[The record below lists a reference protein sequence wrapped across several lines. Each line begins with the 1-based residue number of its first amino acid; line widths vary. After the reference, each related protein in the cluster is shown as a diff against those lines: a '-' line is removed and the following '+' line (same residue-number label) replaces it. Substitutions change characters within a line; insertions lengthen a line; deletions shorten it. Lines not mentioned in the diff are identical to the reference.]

1 MMDFLGRI
9 SISRLTLYFLLALL
23 GLASVLAGLRLLPYA
38 LADLGF
44 SALLILAACWGINAV
59 FARVFATRSNP
70 ESVLITALILVLVI
84 TPFGPTDR
92 SAIGFAL
99 FASAWAM
106 ASKYILPPGGRHF
119 FNPAAFGM
127 ALAALA
133 LDTSVS
139 WWIGGSLYLLPLML
153 LGGALILRKMRC
165 YDLVFSFAA
174 AALVTVAVMAG
185 GDVQTALD
193 QVALHSMFLFFAF
206 VMLTEPRTAPLGR
219 ARRLATGFLV
229 GVLFAPEVHLGAF
242 YFTPELALLAGNAFT
257 ALSSLRRWTRRV
269 RGVPLPE
276 AI

>member
-1 MMDFLGRI
+1 MTDFLGRI

-23 GLASVLAGLRLLPYA
+23 GAASVLAGLRLLPYA

-44 SALLILAACWGINAV
+44 SALLILAVCWAVNAA
-59 FARVFATRSNP
+59 FARVFAARSNP
-70 ESVLITALILVLVI
+70 ELVLITALILILVI
-84 TPFGPTDR
+84 TPFGPADR

-139 WWIGGSLYLLPLML
+139 WWIGGSLYLLPFMVV
-153 LGGALILRKMRC
+153 GGALILRKMRC
-165 YDLVFSFAA
+165 YDLVLSFAA
-174 AALVTVAVMAG
+174 AVLGTVAVTAG
-185 GDVQTALD
+185 GDVQTALG
-193 QVALHSMFLFFAF
+193 QVAFHSMFLFFAF

-219 ARRLATGFLV
+219 TRRIATGVLV
-229 GVLFAPEVHLGAF
+229 GVLFAPEVHLGTF
-242 YFTPELALLAGNAFT
+242 YFTPELALLVGNVFAILSNPRRRMRRA
-257 ALSSLRRWTRRV
+257 ALVADYV
-269 RGVPLPE
+269 R
-276 AI
+276 